1 MVVAVS
7 VATDALMME
16 RMVSSLDAFVCR
28 KGRAISR
35 HPIGLSFP
43 NFGSII

>member
-1 MVVAVS
+1 
-7 VATDALMME
+7 MME
-16 RMVSSLDAFVCR
+16 RMVSSLGAFLCR

-43 NFGSII
+43 KLSSII